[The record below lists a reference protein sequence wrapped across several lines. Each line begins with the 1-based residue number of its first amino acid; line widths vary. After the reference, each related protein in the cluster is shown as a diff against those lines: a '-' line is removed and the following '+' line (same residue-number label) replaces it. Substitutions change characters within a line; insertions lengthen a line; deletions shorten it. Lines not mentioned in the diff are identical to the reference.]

1 MKFMGFQFDGLDKS
15 QFTDPPRTCVERGA
29 SYGMWLMVGAR
40 ACRGCNVMPHG
51 ACATWRGRGPGTG
64 RLGTGTLGT
73 LTPRVRA
80 CI

>member
-15 QFTDPPRTCVERGA
+15 QFTDPPRTC
-29 SYGMWLMVGAR
+29 MWAAVLPGGGSS
-40 ACRGCNVMPHG
+40 CRGCNVMPHG

-64 RLGTGTLGT
+64 RLGTGTL
-73 LTPRVRA
+73 TPRVRA

>member
-1 MKFMGFQFDGLDKS
+1 MKFMGFQFDGLEKS
-15 QFTDPPRTCVERGA
+15 QFTDPPAAHDVGGSIVMRGG
-29 SYGMWLMVGAR
+29 SS
-40 ACRGCNVMPHG
+40 CRGCNPMPHG

>member
-15 QFTDPPRTCVERGA
+15 QFTATLRSPHMRSHVWAGR
-29 SYGMWLMVGAR
+29 SYGGGSS
-40 ACRGCNVMPHG
+40 CRGCNVMPHG

>member
-15 QFTDPPRTCVERGA
+15 VITIHRPSPHIGMWAGR
-29 SYGMWLMVGAR
+29 SYGGGSS
-40 ACRGCNVMPHG
+40 CRGCNVMPHG

>member
-15 QFTDPPRTCVERGA
+15 QFTDPPAAHVWA
-29 SYGMWLMVGAR
+29 AVSYGGGSS
-40 ACRGCNVMPHG
+40 CRGCNVMPHG
-51 ACATWRGRGPGTG
+51 ACAIECATWRGRGPGTG

>member
-15 QFTDPPRTCVERGA
+15 QFTDRPRTVHMCGRR
-29 SYGMWLMVGAR
+29 SYGGGSS
-40 ACRGCNVMPHG
+40 CRGCNVSMPHG

>member
-15 QFTDPPRTCVERGA
+15 QFTGPSPHMCGRR
-29 SYGMWLMVGAR
+29 SYGGGSS
-40 ACRGCNVMPHG
+40 CRGCNVMPHG